1 MTNFEK
7 AFLFQIGIQM
17 FNDGLLVMKMLAMK
31 ELFKSNYGLQPQEV
45 QVNNSI
51 IYIPALFKI
60 VFGLIVDS
68 RVITKKRKNFFL
80 VFGSISAICLLLV
93 CSNVLQNSNDVVKVL
108 FLSVFCDTFVDAVMD
123 SLVVQ

>member
-1 MTNFEK
+1 M
-7 AFLFQIGIQM
+7 
-17 FNDGLLVMKMLAMK
+17 
-31 ELFKSNYGLQPQEV
+31 

-80 VFGSISAICLLLV
+80 VFGSISALCLFLV
-93 CSNVLQNSNDVVKVL
+93 CSDVLHKSNDVVKVL